1 MKILTKQQK
10 QEIKKIMDEVAQLNK
25 KCDKKVDVI
34 REQIKKLELEINLSI
49 IERNKDIDSVTKD
62 CYHCLNGGPGRY
74 DKYIVKDKKSG
85 KFKIETMYNS
95 KGKKCGKYVP
105 IDMLEYVSV
114 KDNTRENTFIDIGWG
129 DYDEHRCLS
138 VETFY
143 VICPFCNRLERVGEI
158 VLERGKPRDRYGW
171 EEYHSKTG
179 QYLDVTKYDSEI
191 EFIDRNEVENRLGR
205 ELKYES
211 L

>member
-1 MKILTKQQK
+1 MLTKQQK

-25 KCDKKVDVI
+25 KCDKKVNAI
-34 REQIKKLELEINLSI
+34 KEQIKKLELKINLSV

-62 CYHCLNGGPGRY
+62 CYHCLNSRQGTY

-95 KGKKCGKYVP
+95 KEKKCGKYVP

-114 KDNTRENTFIDIGWG
+114 KRNTTEDTFIDAGYG
-129 DYDEHRCLS
+129 DDDEYRCLA

-143 VICPFCNRLERVGEI
+143 AICPFCNRLDRVGEI
-158 VLERGKPRDRYGW
+158 VLERGKPRNRYDW
-171 EEYHSKTG
+171 ENYYRKTG
-179 QYLDVTKYDSEI
+179 QYLDVTDYDEEI
-191 EFIDRNEVENRLGR
+191 EFVTRDEVENRLER
-205 ELKYES
+205 ELTNES
-211 L
+211 F